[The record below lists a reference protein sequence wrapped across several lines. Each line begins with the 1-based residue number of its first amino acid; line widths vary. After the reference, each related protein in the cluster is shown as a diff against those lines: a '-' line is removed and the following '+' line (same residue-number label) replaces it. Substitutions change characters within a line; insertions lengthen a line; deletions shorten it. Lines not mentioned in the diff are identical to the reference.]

1 MPKVHFIKDFGSIR
15 EHQDMRIGSSV
26 HDGRLAPAASAE
38 IRTMMQRYL
47 PPSEKKAFFD
57 DSASRL
63 IRLISIPLLK

>member
-1 MPKVHFIKDFGSIR
+1 MSQAKDFGSIR
-15 EHQDMRIGSSV
+15 EHQDMRIGS
-26 HDGRLAPAASAE
+26 RLAQAASAE